1 MFLFGKKSK
10 KKLEGT
16 NEVVQRVCKRALE
29 ISTVDF
35 SIIDGFRTQKQQ
47 KKMFDKGASELDGT
61 MRISDHQTGMAVDVI
76 PYIRGM
82 DVWDTKDLAV
92 RSAWLEIYRA
102 FMRAAM
108 QEDVQLEFGLGYNI
122 SGGRDWPHI
131 SFKG

>member
-10 KKLEGT
+10 KKLKNV
-16 NEVVQRVCKRALE
+16 NEVVKRVCKRALD

-35 SIIDGFRTQKQQ
+35 SVIDGFRTQEQQ

-61 MRISDHQTGMAVDVI
+61 NLISDHQLGLAVDVI
-76 PYIRGM
+76 PYMRGK
-82 DVWDTKDLAV
+82 DIWDTKDLEV
-92 RSAWLEIYRA
+92 RSAWLEVYRA

-108 QEDVQLEFGLGYNI
+108 QEGVQLEFGLGYNI

-131 SFKG
+131 SFK